1 MPKSATVDLL
11 MKERERRFVPERPP
25 ELLSRDDHENHQFGR
40 RLARGKIKRRH
51 PCLRRAAILASFVF
65 VGLLLAI
72 VAFRFVSHPITPVM
86 VAEKLSGN
94 ALTRNWVPLA
104 NISPELTFAVIAR
117 EDGSFCKNWGVEW
130 REVWGAIK
138 QGSRIRA
145 GLRGASTVTM
155 QIAKNLYLWPQRS
168 YVRKMFEVPLAY
180 MLSALWPKKV
190 LMETYLNIAPWGP
203 GIFGAE
209 AASQYF
215 FHKSAAALTRREAI
229 LLAGVLPSPSLRDP
243 AKPTPQMLKVV
254 PVIDKRMQVLASR
267 SACVL
272 P

>member
-1 MPKSATVDLL
+1 MARPK
-11 MKERERRFVPERPP
+11 
-25 ELLSRDDHENHQFGR
+25 LLSRNDHEKYQFGR
-40 RLARGKIKRRH
+40 RLTRDKIDRRH
-51 PCLRRAAILASFVF
+51 PWLRRAAILAFFVF
-65 VGLLLAI
+65 AGLLLAI
-72 VAFRFVSHPITPVM
+72 VAFRFVSHSITPVTI
-86 VAEKLSGN
+86 AEKLSGKVL
-94 ALTRNWVPLA
+94 ARNWVQLA
-104 NISPELTFAVIAR
+104 NISRELPLAVIAS

-130 REVWGAIK
+130 RAVVDAIRE
-138 QGSRIRA
+138 GRGIGA
-145 GLRGASTVTM
+145 GLRGASTITM
-155 QIAKNLYLWPQRS
+155 QIAKNLYLWQRRS

-180 MLSALWPKKV
+180 VLSALWPKKV

-203 GIFGAE
+203 GIVGAE

-229 LLAGVLPSPSLRDP
+229 LLAGVLPSPSLRNP
-243 AKPTPQMLKVV
+243 TMPTPQMLKVV

>member
-1 MPKSATVDLL
+1 MI
-11 MKERERRFVPERPP
+11 MKKQERRFRPEHSP
-25 ELLSRDDHENHQFGR
+25 EFLARDDHENHQFR
-40 RLARGKIKRRH
+40 RRH
-51 PCLRRAAILASFVF
+51 PWLRRAVILASVVF
-65 VGLLLAI
+65 AGLLLAI
-72 VAFRFVSHPITPVM
+72 VVFRFVSPPITPVII
-86 VAEKLSGN
+86 AEKLSGN
-94 ALTRNWVPLA
+94 APARNWVPLA
-104 NISPELTFAVIAR
+104 NISPELPLAVIAS

-130 REVWGAIK
+130 RAVRDAIK
-138 QGSRIRA
+138 DGRGVRA
-145 GLRGASTVTM
+145 GLRGASTITM

-168 YVRKMFEVPLAY
+168 YVRKMLEVPLAY

-209 AASQYF
+209 AASRHF
-215 FHKSAAALTRREAI
+215 FYKSAAELTRREAI
-229 LLAGVLPSPSLRDP
+229 LLAGVLPSPSLRNP

-254 PVIDKRMQVLASR
+254 PVIDKRMEILASR